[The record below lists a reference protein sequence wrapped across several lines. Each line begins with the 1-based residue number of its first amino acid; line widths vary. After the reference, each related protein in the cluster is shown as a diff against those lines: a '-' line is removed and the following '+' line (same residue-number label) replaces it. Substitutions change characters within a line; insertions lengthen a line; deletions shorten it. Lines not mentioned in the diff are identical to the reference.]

1 MNSESFDNF
10 QYTNHNLGLLSNE
23 SNIREQKSKKTN
35 FLVDSLAVQHL
46 QNKHNIFL
54 SNNDS
59 FVLTEE
65 VNTTCYQEATKNAVC
80 VF

>member
-1 MNSESFDNF
+1 MNSESFDKL
-10 QYTNHNLGLLSNE
+10 QYAHQNLGLLLNE
-23 SNIREQKSKKTN
+23 SNIHKQKSKKNN

-65 VNTTCYQEATKNAVC
+65 VNTTCYQEATKNAV
-80 VF
+80 F